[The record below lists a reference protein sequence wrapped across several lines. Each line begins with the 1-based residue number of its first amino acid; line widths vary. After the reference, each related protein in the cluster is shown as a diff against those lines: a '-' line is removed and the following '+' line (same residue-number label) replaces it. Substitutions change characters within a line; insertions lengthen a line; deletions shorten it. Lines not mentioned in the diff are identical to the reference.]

1 MQDRQTEINKNRLNE
16 TATSLRQALCARSIE
31 ITHSVSKQLNYEFWL
46 NKNKSNDY
54 AYHVGPKFSNRSLVE
69 PKNLLHPS

>member
-31 ITHSVSKQLNYEFWL
+31 ITHSVSKQLNY
-46 NKNKSNDY
+46 
-54 AYHVGPKFSNRSLVE
+54 
-69 PKNLLHPS
+69 